1 MPCACV
7 PCASRERRFRGRAW
21 IVEAERLSP
30 RPPRPAGR
38 HRVVVTRIG
47 RFDTA
52 RSHVLRYLH
61 DDGCTTTFNREGS
74 RERND
79 QAPAAFAGLRC
90 PQSQLQAETRHRR
103 RQARD
108 AAPFERPRLCG
119 RLRAR
124 KPAYPVTSPGDAGV
138 GSRTDVKALSE
149 SPLVHLYCKKL
160 TPLNLDGF
168 FHPEPDHVGR
178 QVDLAKASH
187 DDRFSQP
194 RPARPRHP

>member
-1 MPCACV
+1 M
-7 PCASRERRFRGRAW
+7 
-21 IVEAERLSP
+21 
-30 RPPRPAGR
+30 
-38 HRVVVTRIG
+38 
-47 RFDTA
+47 
-52 RSHVLRYLH
+52 
-61 DDGCTTTFNREGS
+61 N
-74 RERND
+74 

-194 RPARPRHP
+194 RPARPQTSMTSSKFVASHEAMAHEHGHVHDGHHRHDHDGPVTEPHSHWHRHEPMRHEHVQYPRPTSSPWRRSSRRGGR